1 MCGIA
6 GWADWERDLTHEKG
20 TVEAMT
26 RTMACRGPDAAG
38 SWLSS
43 RAGIGHRRLA
53 VIDLEGGA
61 QPMTARVG
69 EQTVVLTYSGEVYNF
84 RELRDQLSARGH
96 VFRTGSDTEVV
107 LNAYLEWGP
116 DLARHLNG
124 MFAFAVWDERS
135 QELVLVRDRLGV
147 KPLYYAVRGSAVLF
161 GSEPKAIL
169 ANPLVDP
176 RIDLD
181 GLADLFVMAA
191 KRPGDA
197 VYRDLREVAPGT
209 VVRCG
214 RDGARVRTYWQLEAR
229 PHEDDL
235 DTTVATVRDLL
246 TDIVDR
252 QLVTDVPL
260 CSLLSGGLDSSV
272 VTALAARHLTA
283 QGRGTV
289 STFSV
294 DFVHHEQGFA
304 ADALHSS
311 PDAPFAKAAARYI
324 GSSHQEIVLDAGEL
338 YGCQDEAIAARDLP
352 GIGDLDASLLMLF
365 REVRKHST
373 VALSGEAADEVF
385 GGYPW
390 YAAEAARPTASFPWA
405 AGAGDRNAVLS
416 SDLRGKL
423 DLNAYAADRYAE
435 AVRQAP
441 TLPGE
446 EGVQRRMREV
456 FHLNLTRFLPFLL
469 DRKDRMSMAVG
480 LEVRVPFCDHRLVE
494 YAWNI
499 PWSLHTADGV
509 QKSVLRRAARGLVH
523 ADIVDRPKSA
533 FPSGVGAAY
542 LAATRE
548 RARALL
554 ADRSSPV
561 LALVDTDA
569 VAGMV
574 RATESGPGSFSPPP
588 MLPRILQLDAWLRR
602 YRVDV
607 VV

>member
-6 GWADWERDLTHEKG
+6 GWVDWERDLTLEKT

-26 RTMACRGPDAAG
+26 RTMVCRGPDAAG
-38 SWLSS
+38 TWLSP

-53 VIDLEGGA
+53 VIDLDGGA
-61 QPMTARVG
+61 QPMTAQAG
-69 EQTVVLTYSGEVYNF
+69 QHTVVLTYSGEVYNF
-84 RELRDQLSARGH
+84 RELRNQLSALGH
-96 VFRTGSDTEVV
+96 AFRTSSDTEVV
-107 LNAYLEWGP
+107 LHAYLEWGT
-116 DLARHLNG
+116 DLAEHLNG

-147 KPLYYAVRGSAVLF
+147 KPLYYSVCGSAVLF

-169 ANPLVDP
+169 ANPLFKP
-176 RIDLD
+176 RVDLD

-214 RDGARVRTYWQLEAR
+214 RDGARAQRYWQLEPR

-246 TDIVDR
+246 TDIVQR
-252 QLVTDVPL
+252 QLVTDVPI

-272 VTALAARHLTA
+272 VTALAAQHLQA
-283 QGRGTV
+283 QGRGTI

-294 DFVHHEQGFA
+294 DFIQQEHGFQS
-304 ADALHSS
+304 DALHSS
-311 PDAPFAKAAARYI
+311 PDSPFARKAAHHL
-324 GSSHQEIVLDAGEL
+324 GTSHQELVLDAAQL
-338 YGCQDEAIAARDLP
+338 YGCQDDAIAARDLP

-390 YAAEAARPTASFPWA
+390 YAAEASRPTDSFPWA
-405 AGAGDRNAVLS
+405 AGAGDRNVVLAA
-416 SDLRGKL
+416 DLRGKL
-423 DLNAYAADRYAE
+423 DLNAYAASRYTE
-435 AVRQAP
+435 ALSEVP
-441 TLPGE
+441 SLPGE
-446 EGVQRRMREV
+446 DPQQRRMREV
-456 FHLNLTRFLPFLL
+456 FYLNLTRFLPFLL

-480 LEVRVPFCDHRLVE
+480 LEVRVPFCDHRLVQ

-499 PWSLHTADGV
+499 PWSMHIADGV
-509 QKSVLRRAARGLVH
+509 QKSVLRRAARGLLPESV
-523 ADIVDRPKSA
+523 VDRPKSA
-533 FPSGVGAAY
+533 FPSGVGSSY

-554 ADRSSPV
+554 DDKSSP
-561 LALVDTDA
+561 AFQLVDASA

-574 RATESGPGSFSPPP
+574 RAAESGSGSFSPPP

-602 YRVDV
+602 YQVDV

>member
-6 GWADWERDLTHEKG
+6 GWADWERDLTLEKA

-38 SWLSS
+38 TWLSP
-43 RAGIGHRRLA
+43 RAGIGHRRLS
-53 VIDLEGGA
+53 VIDLDGGT
-61 QPMTARVG
+61 QPMTSREERG
-69 EQTVVLTYSGEVYNF
+69 TVVLSYSGEVYNF
-84 RELRDQLSARGH
+84 QELRGRLAAKGH

-107 LNAYLEWGP
+107 LHAYLEWGA

-124 MFAFAVWDERS
+124 MFAFALWDERS
-135 QELVLVRDRLGV
+135 EELVLVRDRLGV
-147 KPLYYAVRGSAVLF
+147 KPLYYAVVGSAVLF

-169 ANPLVDP
+169 ANPLFTARVD
-176 RIDLD
+176 LE

-197 VYRDLREVAPGT
+197 VYRDMREVAPGT

-214 RDGARVRTYWQLEAR
+214 RDGVRTQRYWELEAR
-229 PHEDDL
+229 PHGDDP

-246 TDIVDR
+246 VDIVDR
-252 QLVTDVPL
+252 QLVTDVPI
-260 CSLLSGGLDSSV
+260 CSLLSGGLDSSL

-283 QGRGTV
+283 QGRGRI

-294 DFVHHEQGFA
+294 DFVQLEQEFR

-311 PDAPFAKAAARYI
+311 ADAPFARTAAEHI
-324 GSSHQEIVLDAGEL
+324 GTAHREIILDAGEL
-338 YGCQDEAIAARDLP
+338 YACQDDAVAARDLP

-365 REVRKHST
+365 REVRRHST

-390 YAAEAARPTASFPWA
+390 YAAEAARPTDSFPWA
-405 AGAGDRNAVLS
+405 AGAGDRNAVLAP
-416 SDLRGKL
+416 DLRGKL

-435 AVRQAP
+435 AVRETP
-441 TLPGE
+441 VLPGE
-446 EGVQRRMREV
+446 DARQRRMREV
-456 FHLNLTRFLPFLL
+456 FYLNLTRFLPFLL

-499 PWSLHTADGV
+499 PWALHSAGGI
-509 QKSVLRRAARGLVH
+509 QKSVLRRAAVGLVPD
-523 ADIVDRPKSA
+523 AIVNRPKSA

-542 LAATRE
+542 LTATRE
-548 RARALL
+548 KARALL
-554 ADRSSPV
+554 DDASSPV
-561 LALVDTDA
+561 LDLVDATA

-574 RATESGPGSFSPPP
+574 RAAEGSGSFSPPP

-602 YRVDV
+602 YGIDV
-607 VV
+607 VL